1 MQTPSPSTRQIAF
14 QVLACGD
21 AFPQGEIASAWQ
33 SKAFQDAV
41 RAARE
46 RFGHALCLC
55 RRQPLKLQIRE
66 REALCHLAVWP
77 NEGPAHDTEC
87 VYFRDEVTDG
97 EAARPADTAEPPSST
112 IQIPQ
117 PRSRI
122 RYTLGMSASAGARP
136 VSIRSLAIQFWE
148 RASLCRWHPT
158 WTRDWGRTRYQL
170 MLAAREMEFD
180 GAAGEN
186 NLFVPRPYRESQ
198 QGALNA
204 EWEQFTRELGVLR
217 GSTRILIAPVRRFT
231 PQTPQHPPVVHLRHL
246 RAPIGLSPACHDFI
260 VRECRN
266 ALRSDR
272 LMKNSTTND
281 AAAPAAPEV
290 IGFFL
295 VEGSSRGGVWARAAW
310 LLMVH
315 PIAYIPTPNPSA
327 VMLVDELL
335 AQGYAFQ
342 HLLTDVQP
350 SKREA
355 ADWLVRHV
363 RGPDGIPASRA
374 ALEILDRG
382 CSPEY
387 LASRAAVAE
396 RMQRAGIPTWT
407 WVPEGRRAARAVPPL
422 PPADHVSPPV
432 AAGALRQIQSNP
444 SADYRY
450 GASSKFSTEERKT
463 A

>member
-1 MQTPSPSTRQIAF
+1 M
-14 QVLACGD
+14 
-21 AFPQGEIASAWQ
+21 
-33 SKAFQDAV
+33 
-41 RAARE
+41 
-46 RFGHALCLC
+46 
-55 RRQPLKLQIRE
+55 
-66 REALCHLAVWP
+66 
-77 NEGPAHDTEC
+77 
-87 VYFRDEVTDG
+87 YFRDEVA
-97 EAARPADTAEPPSST
+97 ESVASRPADTTALPAPT
-112 IQIPQ
+112 IHLDQ
-117 PRSRI
+117 PRPRI
-122 RYTLGMSASAGARP
+122 RYTLALSDGGSDRP

-148 RASLCRWHPT
+148 RASLCRWHPS

-170 MLAAREMEFD
+170 MLAASDMEFD
-180 GAAGEN
+180 DIAGEDA
-186 NLFVPRPYRESQ
+186 LFVPRPYRESQ
-198 QGALNA
+198 QRALNA
-204 EWEQFTRELGVLR
+204 EWDHFTRAPGMLG

-231 PQTPQHPPVVHLRHL
+231 PQTTRHPPVVYLRHL

-260 VRECRN
+260 ARECRN

-272 LMKNSTTND
+272 LMKEHAGSQT
-281 AAAPAAPEV
+281 AASAAPEV

-315 PIAYIPTPNPSA
+315 PVAYIPTPNPSA
-327 VMLVDELL
+327 VMLVDQLL

-342 HLLTDVQP
+342 HLLTEVQP
-350 SKREA
+350 SKRET

-363 RGPDGIPASRA
+363 RGPDGTPASRA

-382 CSPEY
+382 CSAEY
-387 LASRAAVAE
+387 LASRAEVAE

-432 AAGALRQIQSNP
+432 AAAVLQQIQSNP